1 MPKILQSFDRI
12 QNKNVQDFL
21 HQSKDVD
28 SDSSGNHSAGDEA
41 TRIGEMHE
49 DTEEHDLESIV
60 SMHEEE
66 DSISHRSLQMKES
79 SKDTQQ
85 EKARSVALN
94 SKKPS
99 KLEVNT
105 LKKKSKPQHKEFF
118 ETVEEMKVSDADPNA
133 PEEVGFSIQDSK
145 EDIGNLTRKASS
157 ETIYKK
163 DLLKMSRHKLK
174 EKEKETKEEMKK
186 VDITENT

>member
-1 MPKILQSFDRI
+1 M
-12 QNKNVQDFL
+12 
-21 HQSKDVD
+21 
-28 SDSSGNHSAGDEA
+28 
-41 TRIGEMHE
+41 
-49 DTEEHDLESIV
+49 
-60 SMHEEE
+60 
-66 DSISHRSLQMKES
+66 
-79 SKDTQQ
+79 
-85 EKARSVALN
+85 
-94 SKKPS
+94 
-99 KLEVNT
+99 
-105 LKKKSKPQHKEFF
+105 KKKSKPQHKEFF

-163 DLLKMSRHKLK
+163 DLLKYEREQRLKLKEK